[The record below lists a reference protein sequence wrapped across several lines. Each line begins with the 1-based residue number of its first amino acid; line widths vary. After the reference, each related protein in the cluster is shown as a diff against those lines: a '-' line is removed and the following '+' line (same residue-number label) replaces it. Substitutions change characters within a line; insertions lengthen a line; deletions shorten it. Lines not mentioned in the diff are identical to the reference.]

1 MQKLGHNPYYPNKH
15 TYIIV
20 YLSFSPDYNL
30 ISHATCVVC
39 VNFILKWQELQFNI
53 DSERQIF

>member
-1 MQKLGHNPYYPNKH
+1 MQNVGHNRYYPNKL
-15 TYIIV
+15 II